1 MTSNPVADVKAP
13 RSRWVAFAA
22 ALALAFGLSGV
33 AVQPANAA
41 VGDDIYDEGD
51 SPNPIDGTNSL
62 IFYKA
67 ADLGWWVNGVN
78 ATIPIADVGSM
89 AYTVEDSTSFAPSFQ
104 LITFRDPA
112 NAYGRLVWEPYQQDP
127 AQDQNEGTYTNLED
141 GVWWTNK
148 IAGTGPGTQSDP
160 QPLSFFH
167 DGGGAGW
174 TNVRVAAI
182 DLHQGTTT
190 ESTSLVTNVTY
201 DGTSIPLGNADN
213 TPFDQ
218 ADIDAA
224 VAARVA
230 SHPYNQADLDAA
242 VASYASTHH
251 FVDGD
256 YIGASRA
263 YLKPSPVAGKKLYV
277 VRSGTLRIAT
287 NVTYQWYLE
296 GSPVPGATNS
306 SYMIPANAR
315 GKVVSV
321 RVIGTH
327 MHVRFGVQSN
337 TRVVN

>member
-22 ALALAFGLSGV
+22 AFVLACGLSSF
-33 AVQPANAA
+33 AVQSASAA
-41 VGDDIYDEGD
+41 VGDDIYDEPD
-51 SPNPIDGTNSL
+51 SPNPINATNAL

-67 ADLGWWVNGVN
+67 ADIGWWINGEN
-78 ATIPIADVGSM
+78 TSIPIADLGAMS
-89 AYTVEDSTSFAPSFQ
+89 YTVEDSTSFAPSFQ
-104 LITFRDPA
+104 LISKSDQFTYA
-112 NAYGRLVWEPYQQDP
+112 RLVWEPYQQDP
-127 AQDQNEGTYTNLED
+127 AQGPNEGTFTDVQD

-148 IAGTGPGTQSDP
+148 IANPNPGSQSDP
-160 QPLSFFH
+160 QPLSFF
-167 DGGGAGW
+167 GNGAGAGW
-174 TNVRVAAI
+174 TNVVVGAI

-218 ADIDAA
+218 ADVDAA
-224 VAARVA
+224 V
-230 SHPYNQADLDAA
+230 D
-242 VASYASTHH
+242 SYAATHH

-306 SYMIPANAR
+306 SYTIPANAR

-327 MHVRFGVQSN
+327 QFVRFGVQSN